1 MKFQR
6 YTCYDITDKEIGR
19 IYFTG
24 PAVSHHWI
32 RVMTDPDWVANK
44 TVEIIFERVRI
55 KEFSDSPTRKHCLF
69 LFDLS
74 LDPYRYANSMGFIPD
89 QLNLV
94 EVELLDS
101 CPKIARVNKSLVG
114 CRIKHGKL
122 NVSREEI
129 VADARAYWSRVTQ
142 TTFDEEILFS
152 GKYRFTRVICQPKPS
167 FRPAL
172 VRLNAEA
179 NGDI

>member
-1 MKFQR
+1 
-6 YTCYDITDKEIGR
+6 
-19 IYFTG
+19 
-24 PAVSHHWI
+24 
-32 RVMTDPDWVANK
+32 
-44 TVEIIFERVRI
+44 
-55 KEFSDSPTRKHCLF
+55 
-69 LFDLS
+69 
-74 LDPYRYANSMGFIPD
+74 MGFIPD

-142 TTFDEEILFS
+142 TTFDEEILS
-152 GKYRFTRVICQPKPS
+152 
-167 FRPAL
+167 L
-172 VRLNAEA
+172 A
-179 NGDI
+179 NTDSPMLFANRSHLFVQR